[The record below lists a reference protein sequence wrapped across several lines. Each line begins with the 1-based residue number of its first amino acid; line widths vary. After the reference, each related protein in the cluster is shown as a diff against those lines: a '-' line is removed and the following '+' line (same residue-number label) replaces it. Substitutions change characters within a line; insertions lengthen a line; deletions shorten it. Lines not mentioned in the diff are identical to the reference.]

1 LSWTN
6 SKPVWD
12 TFVGLLSP
20 GPGEKILDV
29 GAGKGAVAA
38 GVYEASKGGEV
49 YAVDPSEK
57 QVTRMKKAFP
67 AVRASVAGAE
77 KLPFADSDFD
87 KAYTTMALHHFTDL
101 DKALGEI
108 ARVLKHGGTFVV
120 LEVEPHSMLGRMFT
134 FFGRLGGGTY
144 EHHER
149 GSVAFKAERPGR
161 FRGIPLGQA
170 WCTLS
175 DSTQAQL
182 R

>member
-101 DKALGEI
+101 DKALDEI

-134 FFGRLGGGTY
+134 FFGRLGG
-144 EHHER
+144 EHMNIMSEDQLLSKLSAQGGFGESR
-149 GSVAFKAERPGR
+149 LVK
-161 FRGIPLGQA
+161 LGA
-170 WCTLS
+170 RYLI
-175 DSTQAQL
+175 QL
-182 R
+182 KRN